1 MSNMSFKRKDL
12 VFGATSKRMETQHLE
27 LVNSDLK
34 KKQDRINNLQEE
46 TKKIKDD
53 ARWGDR
59 WDKLE
64 AMEEIART
72 KSTAKNAQKAL
83 KTLGDSPFFSRLDFQ
98 EGGSRKDI
106 CYISKGNITDLLT
119 SQDNVNYVNWRAPIA
134 SLYYKFNGRPMRNV
148 SYNAPRGKIDGD
160 IALVARMK
168 IKDKDLKE
176 LFISSNGMVTLSGDY
191 DPSKDFSNVQK
202 TIEDDLQ
209 DKLASNSSDR
219 MGEIVE
225 TIQSEQD
232 EIIRYDSHQSIIV
245 QGAAGSGK
253 TSIALHRVAYLLYED
268 MQDNEVLFV
277 SPNKAFTEYISD
289 VLPELG
295 ELNIPIKTFDEIYTE
310 LFGIDTPNTLYDII
324 EQYYEKGLNL
334 NTAQLFDEKIDISA
348 DNVIRA
354 SEEIRNKITDLKDA
368 LRRISNDD
376 YIKFQKRDK
385 NKDTNKYELETE
397 SDPSVLSSKKLKELI
412 TIPSYENVWNANCGY
427 HYKDPNNGKDR
438 TFLPEINKKCY
449 TDYIFYA
456 IVRTIINDKKLY
468 NYTEETNYLKDGRT
482 INKNNP
488 VKRIPHTI
496 KHIVVDE
503 AQDYTKWHMYLLHL
517 LCPNAKFTILGDKNQ
532 NINPYLENNTLENIL
547 EEVDNMAAYFP
558 IKNAYRSSPEIVE
571 YTNKILGTDIVAKRR
586 SQGVRVEERFMK
598 SVNSISTVDLDNDIL
613 KLQESYSRIGIV
625 CRNKD
630 ISEFISELIEG
641 MYGNTSVMPVYEAK
655 GLEFDAV
662 IVIDTFDK
670 DREKELLYTAC
681 TRAQHKLIVYKIIE
695 ERRD

>member
-1 MSNMSFKRKDL
+1 MAFKRKDL

-27 LVNSDLK
+27 LVSDDFDK
-34 KKQDRINNLQEE
+34 KKSKINNLAEE

-53 ARWGDR
+53 AKWGDR

-64 AMEEIART
+64 AMEEISRA
-72 KSTAKNAQKAL
+72 KSSAKSIKSAL
-83 KTLGDSPFFSRLDFQ
+83 KTLDESPFFSRLDFQ
-98 EGGSRKDI
+98 EGSSRKDI
-106 CYISKGNITDLLT
+106 CYISKGNISDILT
-119 SQDNVNYVNWRAPIA
+119 SQDDVNYVNWRAPIA

-148 SYNAPRGKIDGD
+148 SYEAPRGKIDGD

-168 IKDKDLKE
+168 IKNMELKE
-176 LFISSNGMVTLSGDY
+176 LFISSNGMVTLDGNY

-232 EIIRYDSHQSIIV
+232 EIIRYDSHQSVIV

-268 MQDNEVLFV
+268 MQDTEVLFI
-277 SPNKAFTEYISD
+277 SPNKAFTDYISD

-295 ELNIPIKTFDEIYTE
+295 ELNIPIKTFDEIYAE
-310 LFGIDTPNTLYDII
+310 LFGSDTPNTLYDVI
-324 EQYYEKGLNL
+324 EQYYEKGINL

-354 SEEIRNKITDLKDA
+354 SEEIRNKITNLKEA
-368 LRRISNDD
+368 LLRIGNDEFV
-376 YIKFQKRDK
+376 KFKKRDK
-385 NKDTNKYELETE
+385 DSKTKKYELETE
-397 SDPSVLSSKKLKELI
+397 NDPHVLSSKKLNELI
-412 TIPSYENVWNANCGY
+412 TIPSYEAIWNSNCGY
-427 HYKDPNNGKDR
+427 HYKDPKNGKER
-438 TFLPEINKKCY
+438 TFLPEINKKNN

-456 IVRTIINDKKLY
+456 IVKAIINNKKLF

-482 INKNNP
+482 INKNEP
-488 VKRIPHTI
+488 IKRVAHTI

-517 LCPNAKFTILGDKNQ
+517 LCPNAKFTILGDKYQ
-532 NINPYLENNTLENIL
+532 NINPYLENNTLENLL

-558 IKNAYRSSPEIVE
+558 IKNAYRSSPEIVA
-571 YTNKILGTDIVAKRR
+571 YTNEILGTDIVAKRR
-586 SQGVRVEERFMK
+586 SQGVAVEERLMK

-613 KLQESYSRIGIV
+613 KLQEKYSRIGIV

-670 DREKELLYTAC
+670 THEKELLYTAC
-681 TRAQHKLIVYKIIE
+681 TRAQHKLIVYKIA
-695 ERRD
+695 